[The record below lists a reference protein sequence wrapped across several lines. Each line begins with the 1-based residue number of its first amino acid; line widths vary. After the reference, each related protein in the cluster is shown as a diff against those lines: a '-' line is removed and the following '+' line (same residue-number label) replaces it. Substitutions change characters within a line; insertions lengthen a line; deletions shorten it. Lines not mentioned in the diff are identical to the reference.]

1 MNFWS
6 KSRSEQNSGQ
16 KENFF
21 MDMDFLRETIDG
33 VLDQAVGAA
42 HGLLETAQ
50 QVIAEFDTQLDE
62 WAEELRNLADEPGG
76 TQNKP
81 LTPQEKYQYLIDAG
95 SEKEKQLYSQEHVKS
110 YLLNTPDVL
119 DALFEMHSW
128 DWSKKQ

>member
-1 MNFWS
+1 MFEAVPQELKES
-6 KSRSEQNSGQ
+6 VEKALRKASRDVFEVLELTELVEVLAGRASE
-16 KENFF
+16 
-21 MDMDFLRETIDG
+21 T
-33 VLDQAVGAA
+33 
-42 HGLLETAQ
+42 LEKWA
-50 QVIAEFDTQLDE
+50 DE
-62 WAEELRNLADEPGG
+62 LSTEPGG

-95 SEKEKQLYSQEHVKS
+95 SEEEKQLYSQEHVKS